1 MSLSDWIVSWLRT
14 NVAAWIPT
22 IAAWLA
28 GFGIELPVEA
38 STLAVGSLLVSGY
51 YTLARLLE
59 SRWPG
64 AGVLLGWK
72 AAPSY
77 SAPSASRTA
86 GYHPGEHAGRD
97 LRGL

>member
-22 IAAWLA
+22 VAAWLA
-28 GFGIELPVEA
+28 GFGIDLPVDA
-38 STLAVGSLLVSGY
+38 ATLALGSLAVSGY

-59 SRWPG
+59 AVWPA

-72 AAPSY
+72 AAPTYGSGQ
-77 SAPSASRTA
+77 ASTP
-86 GYHPGEHAGRD
+86 GYHPGTHSGRD
-97 LRGL
+97 LPGL